1 LKIFLE
7 AELKLNPEI
16 ERFESERVDRVEA
29 LVRDR
34 NFEQLSSAWLESAM
48 EKSYAYNF
56 DWLGRP
62 IIQLPQDIVAT
73 QELIWAV
80 KPDLIIETG
89 IAHGGSLVLSASI
102 LALIEIAD
110 ASKNHQKIDPNLP
123 KSSVVGIDID
133 IRAHNRKL
141 IEEHGLASRIDMIEG
156 SSVDPEVIKKV
167 KVIAS
172 QNKRVMVFLDS
183 NHTHAHVL
191 QELKL
196 YSQFVSKGSYLV
208 VFDTFVEKM
217 TKDIFPNRPWTKGD
231 NPMTATRE
239 FLASN
244 KDFEVDKGMA
254 AKLGITVAPDGFLRK
269 ISD

>member
-1 LKIFLE
+1 MEI
-7 AELKLNPEI
+7 KLNPEI
-16 ERFESERVDRVEA
+16 ERFESERVDRIEA
-29 LVRDR
+29 LVRDTG
-34 NFEQLSSAWLESAM
+34 FEQLSTAWLETAM

-56 DWLGRP
+56 EWLGRP

-80 KPDLIIETG
+80 RPDLIIETG
-89 IAHGGSLVLSASI
+89 IAHGGSLILSASI

-110 ASKNHQKIDPNLP
+110 ASKNHQTIDPNLP
-123 KSSVVGIDID
+123 KSRVLGIDID
-133 IRAHNRKL
+133 IRTHNRKL
-141 IEEHGLASRIDMIEG
+141 IEEHGLSPRIEMIEG
-156 SSVDPEVIKKV
+156 SSVDPEVIRKV
-167 KVIAS
+167 EALAS
-172 QNKRVMVFLDS
+172 QNKHIMIFLDS
-183 NHTHAHVL
+183 NHTHEHVL
-191 QELKL
+191 QELNL
-196 YSQFVSKGSYLV
+196 YSQFVSGGSYLV

-244 KDFEVDKGMA
+244 KGFEADKGMA

-269 ISD
+269 IAD